1 MKEKKIYLIKLLKN
15 FDEKLDGDL
24 EFQYRNKECSTKE
37 FLQNLIN
44 KEIPFWL
51 ENNSNDLDWTILLKG
66 FNECFKELLK
76 DLKTTTFDDGLF
88 NIGTTFMTVGIRNAI
103 LQRKITEKYLAEII
117 KLHLLNKSDSC
128 KEDINYN
135 FDDIKNNEGRVLNRY
150 KNKFKDI
157 FIITDIGKENKTTI
171 MFVNEY

>member
-1 MKEKKIYLIKLLKN
+1 MKEKKDYLIKLLKN

-24 EFQYRNKECSTKE
+24 EFQYRNRECSTKE

-76 DLKTTTFDDGLF
+76 DWDNNKVLFDLGKTVMTRRIKYEMDNGNLDYRFILNLLILHSQ
-88 NIGTTFMTVGIRNAI
+88 NI
-103 LQRKITEKYLAEII
+103 
-117 KLHLLNKSDSC
+117 SDSC
-128 KEDINYN
+128 NQDRESNLEDI
-135 FDDIKNNEGRVLNRY
+135 KSKSGRVLNRY
-150 KNKFKDI
+150 KNSVGDI
-157 FIITDIGKENKTTI
+157 FIDTNLGNENNTI
-171 MFVNEY
+171 VMFCDEY